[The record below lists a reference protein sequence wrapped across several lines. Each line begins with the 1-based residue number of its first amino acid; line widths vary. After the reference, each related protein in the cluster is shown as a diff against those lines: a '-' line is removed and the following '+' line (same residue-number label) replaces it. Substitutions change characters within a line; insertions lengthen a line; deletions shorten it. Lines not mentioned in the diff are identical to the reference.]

1 MTSTIRHA
9 DRRRGAILLIS
20 LTALTFFIMIGTLLL
35 ITATRTRTTARA
47 FADVAA
53 SSAATT
59 AQADAILDEA
69 LLVVLR
75 GRKDQSVLPQ
85 AMQHQSLLQDKYGPR
100 MITGTAV
107 AGKVGNLSVAGPL
120 QGRPAILEAEL
131 ANLKDSSGA
140 PIQHPCDLNGRV
152 LTFKPQ
158 LDDGDLASYRI
169 LRAIEKSGT
178 SHTVYLA
185 NTPTGRSPLLPKK
198 ECEVLINGRE
208 FAIEDPTAPNA
219 ADDQNE
225 PWDGFDAANAWLAQV
240 ELDGSKVKQVPRPS
254 FSGTST
260 PPLPTVCDNDNDGV
274 ADGIWISGTVPAGH
288 SPNGICPDRPSPLG
302 GVFQYDFSFHI
313 VDLDGRVNI
322 NAHGSPT
329 ALSQNAA
336 DWPASFMGMP
346 IGGVPVGLG
355 YGPADVDA
363 SRLFSSGSQATGMP
377 GFPGHWHN
385 LCQSGSG
392 VTQSGTSAAQRRP
405 TPQLGTNIEGRYG
418 PADTTS
424 GSNRWVPGKPGA
436 TLDPM
441 LQSSIGGT
449 VVVNGSNRLVGNS
462 PTDLNARMKMFVRP
476 ASTGA
481 PTLMFYTPTRA
492 ANDMLESP
500 YQLRLDVDAARPQ
513 QLRQSGTAKPVDN
526 VFTPAELERVLRQF
540 DADAS
545 TLPPRLAALLD
556 DYAQRSRMTIT
567 TDSWDAP
574 VISGTAMVELR
585 KALRALS
592 KPTAAAPSLG
602 NVNAARVYDLFSPDV
617 VAGLR
622 FDLNRPLSHPAVPA
636 TDEPA
641 IKERYCRHLY
651 TLLVALGQP
660 ASRET
665 AQWVANVVD
674 FRDADSTMTRFRY
687 DTNLADG
694 WNADD
699 ATYVFGAE
707 RPEMV
712 ITETVAW
719 DGKLAVVLYRPWDAR
734 VVDKQ
739 TPNEP
744 PNTNSI
750 RVEKVDPNLASTT
763 SPTALDLARKGA
775 GSDSVW
781 QIRVLDQAGSQVLL
795 ADQAP
800 GGNDPRFIL
809 EPNQHICIQTDAGM
823 GAAVPSITAAAF
835 APGPPGPGTVVVE
848 RLADPTK
855 PWEND
860 PAEPK
865 FNPYVEVDRARLKI
879 ADDQLTAARHTRAD
893 SRFWTQRQWD
903 PGVDGDT
910 TPQPYGS
917 RIPWFHW
924 PNRPF
929 IGAAELALV
938 PTGDA
943 STMLASGTAPSP
955 AQKATSLILDAV
967 HVPSRFVGGAQ
978 RIGDDALLRAA
989 ATNEEVCTTMLP
1001 RWREP
1006 GRINVNTAVANPGN
1020 TPADLNNGVWQA
1032 LLGPGSAAINSGTNP
1047 FATAQ
1052 PAESMAEM
1060 LTLRSGS
1067 TVYYEPATAG
1077 LTARD
1082 DNEFFRQARA
1092 IRLSNVA
1099 TIRSHVFAIWITV
1112 RITDTSPAASAPVY
1126 RRMFAIVD
1134 RSIPVGFAPGETLNV
1149 RDTVR
1154 LQRFLD

>member
-1 MTSTIRHA
+1 MTPFHRHA
-9 DRRRGAILLIS
+9 DRRGAILLIS

-35 ITATRTRTTARA
+35 ITATRTRATARA
-47 FADVAA
+47 FADVAT
-53 SSAATT
+53 SSAATA

-75 GRKDQSVLPQ
+75 GRKDQAVLPQ
-85 AMQHQSLLQDKYGPR
+85 AMQHQSLLQDKYGPQL
-100 MITGTAV
+100 ITGTAT
-107 AGKVGNLSVAGPL
+107 AGSVVPLTLPGPL
-120 QGRPAILEAEL
+120 QGSPAILQAEI
-131 ANLKDSSGA
+131 SSLTDWQNA
-140 PIQHPCDLNGRV
+140 PMTPPPHPCDLNGRV

-158 LDDGDLASYRI
+158 PDDGDPASYRI
-169 LRAIEKSGT
+169 LRTVEQSGRI
-178 SHTVYLA
+178 TVYLA

-198 ECEVLINGRE
+198 DCAVIINGRE
-208 FAIEDPTAPNA
+208 FTIEDPTNPNA
-219 ADDQNE
+219 QNE
-225 PWDGFDAANAWLAQV
+225 PWDGFDADNAWLAQV
-240 ELDGSKVKQVPRPS
+240 DLDNSKVKQVPRPS
-254 FSGTST
+254 FSGTAPQ
-260 PPLPTVCDNDNDGV
+260 PPVCDNDNDGV
-274 ADGIWISGTVPAGH
+274 ADGIWISGTAATGH

-302 GVFQYDFSFHI
+302 GVLQFDFSFHI
-313 VDLDGRVNI
+313 VDLDGRVNV

-329 ALSQNAA
+329 LMSQNAA
-336 DWPASFMGMP
+336 DWPATFMSMP
-346 IGGVPVGLG
+346 IGGVPAGLG

-363 SRLFSSGSQATGMP
+363 SRLFSTGSQTTGMP
-377 GFPGHWHN
+377 GFPGQWHN
-385 LCQSGSG
+385 LCQDG
-392 VTQSGTSAAQRRP
+392 TPAKQSGGNTIQRRP
-405 TPQLGTNIEGRYG
+405 TPQVGSKIEGRYG

-424 GSNRWVPGKPGA
+424 GSNRWVPGKSGS

-441 LQSSIGGT
+441 LQASIGGT
-449 VVVNGSNRLVGNS
+449 VVAGNANRAAGNS
-462 PTDLNARMKMFVRP
+462 PTDLHARMKMFVQP
-476 ASTGA
+476 ASAGA
-481 PTLMFYTPTRA
+481 PRLFFYTPIRG

-500 YQLRLDVDAARPQ
+500 YELRLDVDAARPQ
-513 QLRQSGTAKPVDN
+513 QLRQSGTAAPADN

-540 DADAS
+540 DPDAS

-567 TDSWDAP
+567 TDSWDTP
-574 VISGTAMVELR
+574 VISGTAMIQIR
-585 KALRALS
+585 DALRALS

-687 DTNLADG
+687 DTNLTDG
-694 WNADD
+694 WNVDD

-719 DGKLAVVLYRPWDAR
+719 DGKLAVVLYHPWDAR
-734 VVDKQ
+734 VVDPQ
-739 TPNEP
+739 TPSNP
-744 PNTNSI
+744 DTNSI
-750 RVEKVDPNLASTT
+750 PVEKVDPNLASTT

-775 GSDSVW
+775 GSDSIW

-835 APGPPGPGTVVVE
+835 APGPPGPGTVVLE

-879 ADDQLTAARHTRAD
+879 ADDQQTAARHTRTD

-903 PGVDGDT
+903 PGADGDT
-910 TPQPYGS
+910 VPQPYGN

-943 STMLASGTAPSP
+943 SAMLASGTAPSP
-955 AQKATSLILDAV
+955 AQRAASLILDAV
-967 HVPSRFVGGAQ
+967 HVPSRFVGSAQ
-978 RIGDDALLRAA
+978 QIGDDALLRSAV
-989 ATNEEVCTTMLP
+989 TNEEVCTTMLP

-1006 GRINVNTAVANPGN
+1006 GRINVNTAVGNPNN
-1020 TPADLNNGVWQA
+1020 TPADLDNGVWQA
-1032 LLGPGSAAINSGTNP
+1032 LLGPGAATIASGSNP
-1047 FATAQ
+1047 FAASQ
-1052 PAESMAEM
+1052 PAKSVAEM
-1060 LTLRSGS
+1060 LTLQSSGS
-1067 TVYYEPATAG
+1067 TVYYEPVTAG
-1077 LTARD
+1077 LTARN
-1082 DNEFFRQARA
+1082 DNDFFRYARA
-1092 IRLSNVA
+1092 IRLSNAA
-1099 TIRSHVFAIWITV
+1099 TIRSHVIAVWITL

-1149 RDTVR
+1149 RDTIR